1 MGEKKRER
9 NRKSD
14 KFDRDKKGAKKDKK
28 IKKKKREHDRKSD
41 KIDADKKRAKED
53 KQIKKKKRKHDRADD
68 ELVRDKKG
76 IKKDRTIKKRKR
88 QHDRKN
94 DRVHKDKEGTKKES
108 KHTGITASRKAK
120 SCCALCGK
128 NGTQKT
134 NVLGRRCCA
143 TGMSRGAYKKWTEG
157 KPTQKVRA
165 ILHN

>member
-1 MGEKKRER
+1 MGADKGAKSKMKSNPVMKNKDEH

-28 IKKKKREHDRKSD
+28 IKKKKR
-41 KIDADKKRAKED
+41 
-53 KQIKKKKRKHDRADD
+53 
-68 ELVRDKKG
+68 
-76 IKKDRTIKKRKR
+76 

-94 DRVHKDKEGTKKES
+94 DRVHKDKEGTKEES